1 MTVRLFA
8 LVAAAVSG
16 LALASPASAQDP
28 RGPRANGFT
37 GGSWMGSDPRP
48 RNCRTHEYECGVQA
62 YNYQGPRS
70 AAAWFQRGARR
81 GSAPAMRSIGLILL
95 RGDEGVR
102 ADPAAALGW
111 FYEAALRG
119 DSMSMYALS
128 RAFEDGV
135 GVERDPAIA
144 RFWLE
149 RAAARGYGP
158 ARRALRGGQ

>member
-8 LVAAAVSG
+8 LIAAVSG
-16 LALASPASAQDP
+16 LALASPALAQDP
-28 RGPRANGFT
+28 RGARASGFT
-37 GGSWMGSDPRP
+37 GSAWMGSEPRP
-48 RNCRTHEYECGVQA
+48 RNCRAHEYECGVQA
-62 YNYQGPRS
+62 YEHYGPRA

-81 GSAPAMRSIGLILL
+81 GSAPAMRSLGLLFL
-95 RGDEGVR
+95 RGAEGVR
-102 ADPAAALGW
+102 ADPAAAMGW
-111 FYEAALRG
+111 FYEAALR
-119 DSMSMYALS
+119 DDAMSMYALS

-149 RAAARGYGP
+149 RAAAKGYGP